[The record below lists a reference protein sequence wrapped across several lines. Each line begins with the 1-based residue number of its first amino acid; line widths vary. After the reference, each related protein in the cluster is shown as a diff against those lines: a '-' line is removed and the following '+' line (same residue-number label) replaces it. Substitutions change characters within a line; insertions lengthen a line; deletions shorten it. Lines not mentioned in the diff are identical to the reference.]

1 MFPECPEHCKTAG
14 TLSEYSR
21 NIACRLGSSH
31 VLGDSAHMMKK
42 VYPQRSAYF
51 SQLSCIRLFCSVNLI
66 FFIVHS
72 YGKVAACQ
80 TFVSYESPV
89 LSHIFGISNI
99 QHPKIYFLLA
109 WFPLSFAE
117 ALHDMCWSD
126 ESYPP
131 YFWIIYI
138 YIYIHNSIF
147 EGGITWRRHIDSWM
161 IRKRM
166 NKSHTTR
173 VSLPTF

>member
-89 LSHIFGISNI
+89 LSPYFWYI
-99 QHPKIYFLLA
+99 QHPTSKNLFFISLISLVF
-109 WFPLSFAE
+109 
-117 ALHDMCWSD
+117 
-126 ESYPP
+126 
-131 YFWIIYI
+131 
-138 YIYIHNSIF
+138 
-147 EGGITWRRHIDSWM
+147 RRSA
-161 IRKRM
+161 
-166 NKSHTTR
+166 
-173 VSLPTF
+173 P